1 MSSMRRGRMLAALL
15 AVVAGA
21 GTVATSMATA
31 RADVAPIN
39 ALCVLNCGSG
49 VQGSGNL
56 TSHGGSVEGSTTN
69 YLIFWGPF
77 PNTLANIA
85 CTVCGALPSL
95 PDPDYES
102 LISRFFLDVGGTSY
116 YGMLGQY
123 GAGNSS
129 LLGGVYVDNLNPYP
143 VNASATV
150 QDSDIQAE
158 VRRAEAVNGWT
169 GGNGHNFFV
178 MLAPG
183 ETECASFGC
192 SGTEF
197 CGYHDHESDRTGLQT
212 PYEVIPFPEN
222 VPGSCTA
229 GQSPNGDPAADDA
242 VNIISHELF
251 ETVTDPFLNAWFDAA
266 GYEIGD
272 KCAWTFGSEG
282 LTGANVTLHGDSYIV
297 QREYSNRI
305 SNCSLS

>member
-1 MSSMRRGRMLAALL
+1 MFTRIRFSL
-15 AVVAGA
+15 AVLLSVAAGA
-21 GTVATSMATA
+21 GTTAATA
-31 RADVAPIN
+31 HADVAPRA
-39 ALCVLNCGSG
+39 ALCLVNCGGG

-56 TSHGGSVEGSTTN
+56 TSHGGGVEGSSVN

-77 PNTLANIA
+77 ANDTSSIS
-85 CTVCGALPSL
+85 CSVCGAVPPL
-95 PDPDYES
+95 PDPDYIG
-102 LISRFFLDVGGTSY
+102 LIQRFFLDVGGTSY

-123 GAGNSS
+123 GAGNTAVY
-129 LLGGVYVDNLNPYP
+129 GGTYVDNLNPYP
-143 VNASATV
+143 VNTSATV
-150 QDSDIQAE
+150 SDADIQAE

-169 GGNGHNFFV
+169 GGVGHNFFV

-192 SGTEF
+192 SDTSF
-197 CGYHDHESDRTGLQT
+197 CGYHEIAPDLHGTQT

-222 VPGSCTA
+222 DLGGCTS
-229 GQSPNGDPAADDA
+229 GESPNGDPAADDA

-251 ETVTDPFLNAWFDAA
+251 ETVTDPALNAWFDAA

-272 KCAWTFGSEG
+272 KCAWTFGNAG
-282 LTGANVTLHGDSYIV
+282 LTGANVTLHGDSYYL
-297 QREYSNRI
+297 QLEYSNRI